1 VDKRTI
7 NAYDRWPG
15 RYAEDWLSQP
25 PPLDLYWLLSRH
37 FRPGPTADIGCGAGR
52 DAAWLHDSGLDVTG
66 YDRSRG
72 LLEEARRRYP
82 AISFLEAELPGL
94 ADVSDASFEN
104 VLCETVIM
112 HLPSADIP
120 AAVQRLTKLLRV
132 GGTLYLSW
140 RVTTTDGDVRSA
152 DDRLYS
158 AFPTSL
164 VLGALEDAEVVHDSE
179 EISQSSGRKVHRVVA
194 RRTGS

>member
-1 VDKRTI
+1 MDKRTI
-7 NAYDRWPG
+7 EAYDRWPG
-15 RYAEDWLSQP
+15 QYAEDWLNQP
-25 PPLDLYWLLSRH
+25 PPLDLYWLLSQH

-66 YDRSRG
+66 YDRSLG

-82 AISFLEAELPGL
+82 AIAFAEAELPDLVG
-94 ADVSDASFEN
+94 VSDASFEN

-112 HLPSADIP
+112 HLPAADIP
-120 AAVQRLTKLLRV
+120 AAVRRLTRLLRA

-140 RVTTTDGDVRSA
+140 RVTTGKDVRST

-158 AFPTSL
+158 AFPASL
-164 VLGALEDAEVVHDSE
+164 VLDTLEDADVVHDSE
-179 EISQSSGRKVHRVVA
+179 ETSQSSGRLVHRVVA
-194 RRTGS
+194 RRTGG

>member
-7 NAYDRWPG
+7 GAYDRWPG

-25 PPLDLYWLLSRH
+25 PPLDLYWLLSRY

-52 DAAWLHDSGLDVTG
+52 DAAWLHDNGLDVTG
-66 YDRSRG
+66 YDRSNG
-72 LLEEARRRYP
+72 LLEEARQRYP
-82 AISFLEAELPGL
+82 AIAFAEAELPGL
-94 ADVSDASFEN
+94 AGVSDGSFEN

-112 HLPSADIP
+112 HLPAADIP
-120 AAVQRLTKLLRV
+120 VAVRHLTRLLRV

-140 RVTTTDGDVRSA
+140 RVTVGKDMRST

-158 AFPTSL
+158 AFPASL
-164 VLGALEDAEVVHDSE
+164 VLDALEDAQVVHDGE
-179 EISQSSGRKVHRVVA
+179 ETSQSSGRLVHRVVV
-194 RRTGS
+194 RRTGG